1 MTRSR
6 YLPVAWLLALIIFAA
21 AVLPPFIHARLH
33 EHGADGTSLAACAQ
47 YGVKLVVVPNL
58 AEGSSSAN
66 NGVDAD
72 HCPFCMHGCL
82 SLPPTHAWRG
92 SADPAGGDHPSSAA
106 QSVLRAPFVWLRP
119 ATRAPPV
126 RIG

>member
-6 YLPVAWLLALIIFAA
+6 YLAVAWLLVLVSFAA
-21 AVLPPFIHARLH
+21 AVLPPIVHARLH
-33 EHGADGTSLAACAQ
+33 EHGADATSLLACAQ
-47 YGVKLVVVPNL
+47 YGVKLAVVPRF
-58 AEGSSSAN
+58 AEGASSADK
-66 NGVDAD
+66 GADAD
-72 HCPFCMHGCL
+72 HCPFCMHACL

-106 QSVLRAPFVWLRP
+106 QSDLRAPFAWLRP